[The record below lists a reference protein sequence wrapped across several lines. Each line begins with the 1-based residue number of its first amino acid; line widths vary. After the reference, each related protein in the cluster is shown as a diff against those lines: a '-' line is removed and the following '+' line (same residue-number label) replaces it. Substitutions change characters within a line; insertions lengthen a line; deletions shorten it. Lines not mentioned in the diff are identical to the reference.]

1 MGNQTGTGGKC
12 PHCGVAAAPD
22 SRFCSQCG
30 TKLTPQA
37 DWDAPVPERLVQAL
51 GADYTVVGE
60 LGRGGFA
67 VVYSVRDLRLN
78 RYLAV
83 KVMRPDLVASPQ
95 ALERFRRE
103 ARIAAGL
110 DHPNIL
116 PVSFA
121 GEGAGLVY
129 YAMPRV
135 KGQTL
140 RERLRQDGALPV
152 EEARHIFA
160 EVGHGLHYA
169 HQQGVVHRDVKPAN
183 IMLEHSGK
191 VLVLDFGIAK
201 ALSAD
206 GSTLTVSGVVI
217 GSAEYMS
224 PEQAEGSKD
233 IDRRSDIYSLG
244 VVGYEMLAGQTPMA
258 GQDLSKMLAKRR
270 AGAPPPDVRG
280 KRQDTP
286 PELARVLTRCMAP
299 SRDARWPTAEE
310 AVRAAMAS

>member
-1 MGNQTGTGGKC
+1 MGNQAGTAGKC
-12 PHCGVAAAPD
+12 PHCGTGVAPD

-30 TKLTPQA
+30 TKLEPQTN
-37 DWDAPVPERLVQAL
+37 WDAPVPERLAQAL
-51 GADYTVVGE
+51 GSDHTVVGE

-95 ALERFRRE
+95 AVERFRRE

-152 EEARHIFA
+152 EEARRIFVQ
-160 EVGHGLHYA
+160 VGHGLHYA

-206 GSTLTVSGVVI
+206 GSTLTVSGLVI

-224 PEQAEGSKD
+224 PEQAAGSKD

-244 VVGYEMLAGQTPMA
+244 VVGYEMLAGKTPMGGDDMA
-258 GQDLSKMLAKRR
+258 RMLAKRL

-286 PELARVLTRCMAP
+286 PELARALARCMAP
-299 SRDARWPTAEE
+299 SRDARWASAEE
-310 AVRAAMAS
+310 AVRAAMPA

>member
-1 MGNQTGTGGKC
+1 
-12 PHCGVAAAPD
+12 
-22 SRFCSQCG
+22 
-30 TKLTPQA
+30 
-37 DWDAPVPERLVQAL
+37 VPERLARAL
-51 GADYTVVGE
+51 GADYGIVGE

-67 VVYSVRDLRLN
+67 VVYSVRDQRLN

-103 ARIAAGL
+103 ARIAASL

-121 GEGAGLVY
+121 GEAAGLVY

-135 KGQTL
+135 RGQTL

-152 EEARHIFA
+152 PEALRVFV
-160 EVGHGLHYA
+160 EVGRGLDYA
-169 HQQGVVHRDVKPAN
+169 HEHGVVHRDVKPAN
-183 IMLEHSGK
+183 IMLEHMGR

-206 GSTLTVSGVVI
+206 GASLSLSGLVI
-217 GSAEYMS
+217 GSMEYMS
-224 PEQAEGSKD
+224 PEQAAGSRD

-244 VVGYEMLAGQTPMA
+244 VVGYEMLAGQPPEGDAARPGITP
-258 GQDLSKMLAKRR
+258 R
-270 AGAPPPDVRG
+270 AGAVPPDVRG
-280 KRQDTP
+280 RRPDAP
-286 PELARVLTRCMAP
+286 PALARAIARCL
-299 SRDARWPTAEE
+299 SGDRGARWATAAE
-310 AVRAAMAS
+310 AVAAAMG

>member
-1 MGNQTGTGGKC
+1 MANQAGIAGKC
-12 PHCGVAAAPD
+12 SHCGAAVATD

-30 TKLTPQA
+30 TKVASQTN
-37 DWDAPVPERLVQAL
+37 WDAPVPERLAQAL
-51 GADYTVVGE
+51 GPDHSVVGE

-95 ALERFRRE
+95 SLERFRRE

-135 KGQTL
+135 RGQTL

-152 EEARHIFA
+152 EEARRIFA
-160 EVGHGLHYA
+160 EVGRGLHYA

-183 IMLEHSGK
+183 VMLEHGGK

-206 GSTLTVSGVVI
+206 GSTLTVSGAIV
-217 GSAEYMS
+217 GSVEYMS
-224 PEQAEGSKD
+224 PEQAEGSRD

-244 VVGYEMLAGQTPMA
+244 VVGYEMLAGRTPL
-258 GQDLSKMLAKRR
+258 GGDDLPRMLAKRS

-280 KRQDTP
+280 KRPDTP
-286 PELARVLTRCMAP
+286 PELAQALTRCMAP
-299 SRDARWPTAEE
+299 SREARWPTAAE
-310 AVRAAMAS
+310 AVSAARP

>member
-1 MGNQTGTGGKC
+1 M
-12 PHCGVAAAPD
+12 
-22 SRFCSQCG
+22 
-30 TKLTPQA
+30 
-37 DWDAPVPERLVQAL
+37 PERLAQAL
-51 GADYTVVGE
+51 GADHTVVGE

-95 ALERFRRE
+95 SLERFRRE

-116 PVSFA
+116 AVSFA

-135 KGQTL
+135 RGQTL

-160 EVGHGLHYA
+160 EAGKGLHYA
-169 HQQGVVHRDVKPAN
+169 HRQGVVHRDVKPAN
-183 IMLEHSGK
+183 IMLEHSGR

-244 VVGYEMLAGQTPMA
+244 VVGYEMLAGQTPL
-258 GQDLSKMLAKRR
+258 GGEDPSRMLARRR

-280 KRQDTP
+280 KRADAP
-286 PELARVLTRCMAP
+286 PELAQALTRCMAP
-299 SRDARWPTAEE
+299 SRDARWATAED